1 MYITYSILKY
11 DMNNFVLWVFF
22 FKKNAF
28 QSSIYIYF
36 LHWKS
41 GKISVVEKGGK
52 KLQISGNC
60 SKLLEISLHRKCNI
74 RKVWNISVW
83 CFLSREYAIPKKI
96 YLVHMGACK
105 KALCLR
111 FILFC
116 VTSHSGRHCT
126 QFTPF
131 CMESCFSDEFLRI
144 KIACSLDIC

>member
-1 MYITYSILKY
+1 MIWIILFCEYFFLRKMLFSLQFIFISYIENPERSLLLRRAARNYRYLAT
-11 DMNNFVLWVFF
+11 V
-22 FKKNAF
+22 A
-28 QSSIYIYF
+28 
-36 LHWKS
+36 
-41 GKISVVEKGGK
+41 
-52 KLQISGNC
+52 
-60 SKLLEISLHRKCNI
+60 KLLEISLHRKCNI
-74 RKVWNISVW
+74 RKVWNTSVW
-83 CFLSREYAIPKKI
+83 CFLSGEYAIPKKI

-105 KALCLR
+105 KGLCLR

>member
-1 MYITYSILKY
+1 MIWIILFCEYFFLRKMLFSLQFIFISYIENPERSLLLRRAARNYRYLAT
-11 DMNNFVLWVFF
+11 V
-22 FKKNAF
+22 A
-28 QSSIYIYF
+28 
-36 LHWKS
+36 
-41 GKISVVEKGGK
+41 
-52 KLQISGNC
+52 
-60 SKLLEISLHRKCNI
+60 KLLEISLHRKCNI
-74 RKVWNISVW
+74 RKVWNTSVW
-83 CFLSREYAIPKKI
+83 CFLSEEYAIPKRI